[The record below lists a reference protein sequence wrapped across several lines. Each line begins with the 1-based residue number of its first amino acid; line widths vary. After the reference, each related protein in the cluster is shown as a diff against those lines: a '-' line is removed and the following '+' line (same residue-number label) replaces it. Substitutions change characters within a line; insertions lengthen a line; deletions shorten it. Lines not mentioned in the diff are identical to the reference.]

1 MTDAIIEH
9 TGAPAEAAVQ
19 IAQVPRIS
27 IQAFCET
34 QDVAEV
40 IEGASDDRRMSKAHV
55 KVHMGGVIA
64 AIEAFRS
71 APTPNLIVI
80 ESTTERTQ
88 LIAHLEMLAEFCDAG
103 TKVVVIGHENDIALY
118 RALTARG
125 VSDYLVAPLQILGF
139 IQHVSHLY
147 NGADAES
154 LGRIIAVVGAKGGV
168 GSSNISHNLA
178 WSISRVLEYQTVIAD
193 LDLAFGTAGL
203 DFNQDPPQGIAEAV
217 FSPERVDSNLVDRLL
232 SKCSETLSLLA
243 APATVDR
250 LCDLPEGAFDPLL
263 DVLRSTTPC
272 TVLDLPHTWTAWT
285 RHLLISADEL
295 VIVATPDLANLRNA
309 KTLYDAVRV
318 ARPNDRAPKLVLNNV
333 GVPKRPEISVAEFAK
348 AIEVTPVAIIP
359 FEPKLFGTAANN
371 GQMLAEIEPGSK
383 IVKSFDSLARLVM
396 GRADVRKTKKSL
408 LGPLLERFSRKK
420 AS

>member
-1 MTDAIIEH
+1 MTDATIEH
-9 TGAPAEAAVQ
+9 PGAPGETLV

-27 IQAFCET
+27 IQVFCET

-40 IEGASDDRRMSKAHV
+40 IRNASEDRRMTKAHV
-55 KVHMGGVIA
+55 KVHMGGVAA

-71 APTPNLIVI
+71 APTPNLIII
-80 ESTTERTQ
+80 ESISDRAR
-88 LIAHLEMLAEFCDAG
+88 LIANLDILAEFCDPG

-125 VSDYLVAPLQILGF
+125 VSDYLVTPLNVLPF

-147 NGADAES
+147 NGPDAET
-154 LGRIIAVVGAKGGV
+154 LGRVIAVTGVKGGV
-168 GSSNISHNLA
+168 GASNISHNLA
-178 WSISRVLEYQTVIAD
+178 WSLSKVLKHQTVVAD

-250 LCDLPEGAFDPLL
+250 PYDLPEGAFDPLL
-263 DVLRSTTPC
+263 DVLRTTTPC
-272 TVLDLPHTWTAWT
+272 TVLDLPHGWTAWT
-285 RHLLISADEL
+285 RHILTGADEL
-295 VIVATPDLANLRNA
+295 VVVATPDLANLRNA
-309 KTLYDAVRV
+309 KTLFDTLRA
-318 ARPNDRAPKLVLNNV
+318 ARPNDRPPKLVLNCV
-333 GVPKRPEISVAEFAK
+333 GVPKRPEISTAEFAK
-348 AIEVTPVAIIP
+348 AIEVSPVAVIP

-383 IVKSFDSLARLVM
+383 IVETIDNLARLVM
-396 GRADVRKTKKSL
+396 GRTELQKTKKGV
-408 LGPLLERFSRKK
+408 LGPLLERISRKK
-420 AS
+420 AG